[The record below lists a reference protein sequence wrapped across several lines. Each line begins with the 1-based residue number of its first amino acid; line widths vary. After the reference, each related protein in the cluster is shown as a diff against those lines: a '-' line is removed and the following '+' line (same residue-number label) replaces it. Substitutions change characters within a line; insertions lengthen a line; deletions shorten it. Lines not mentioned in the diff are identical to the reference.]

1 MLPGRLCALR
11 IPVSLIVNPVAGESW
26 PVAAQI
32 ARSVTM
38 DPRQPAHDQR
48 RVSWAP
54 EVRPAWVL
62 AGWSRVIRV
71 VRELPGHQGEE
82 GLESGSVGVGGI
94 ELDSGGKQS

>member
-1 MLPGRLCALR
+1 MHSSHDRTSVKVLPGRLCAIR
-11 IPVSLIVNPVAGESW
+11 IPVSLIVNPVAGEGW

-32 ARSVTM
+32 ARGM
-38 DPRQPAHDQR
+38 
-48 RVSWAP
+48 
-54 EVRPAWVL
+54 L